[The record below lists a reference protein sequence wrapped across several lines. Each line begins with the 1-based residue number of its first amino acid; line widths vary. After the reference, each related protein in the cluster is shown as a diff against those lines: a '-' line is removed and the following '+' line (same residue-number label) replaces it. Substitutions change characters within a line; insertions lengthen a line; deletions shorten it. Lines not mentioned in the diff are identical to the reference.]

1 MSSTESPPEVP
12 AAGPAAAAFT
22 VRDLSGVDD
31 LRECE
36 QIQREVWGFIDL
48 DVVPAG
54 LLSIMECYGAL
65 AVGAF
70 VGGRMAGF
78 VNGFPGFDGGARLHH
93 SHMLAVRPEFRGAG
107 IGIALKWAQADRVLA
122 QGLDRINWT
131 FDPLQ
136 AANANLNL
144 NHLGCVARVYR
155 LNVYGKSQSPLHGGL
170 PTDRLEP
177 EWELRSERVAA
188 ARAGRP
194 AAAPGIPDLPSLNRV
209 SRHPSGLPESSA
221 PAPVGERPEVLF
233 RIPPRFTALL
243 GEDPALALDWRL
255 KSRAAFTDA
264 LGSGY
269 EVVGFHR
276 HGDDC
281 AYRFRAPTAADPHP
295 HPAESGP

>member
-1 MSSTESPPEVP
+1 MSRPQSSAESP
-12 AAGPAAAAFT
+12 AGPRAESSAGSFT
-22 VRDLSGVDD
+22 IRDLSGVDD

-36 QIQREVWGFIDL
+36 QIQREVWGFMDL

-54 LLSIMECYGAL
+54 LMSVMECYGAI
-65 AVGAF
+65 AAGAF
-70 VGGRMAGF
+70 VGDRMAGF
-78 VNGFPGFDGGARLHH
+78 VNGFPGFDEAGPLHH

-188 ARAGRP
+188 ARAGRR
-194 AAAPGIPDLPSLNRV
+194 AAPRGVPDLPSLNRI
-209 SRHPSGLPESSA
+209 SPSPSGLPESSD
-221 PAPVGERPEVLF
+221 PAPVGERREVLF

-243 GEDPALALDWRL
+243 REDPVLALDWRL
-255 KSRAAFTDA
+255 KSRTAFLEA
-264 LGSGY
+264 LRQGY
-269 EVVGFHR
+269 RVAGFHR
-276 HGDDC
+276 DGDDC
-281 AYRFRAPTAADPHP
+281 AYRFEAPA
-295 HPAESGP
+295 PATSSAP